1 MLSEIFRGC
10 HTHAVNM
17 YITWCACSSFRFHC
31 FYRSSVWQRYI
42 VKWFVL
48 GLELPWIVTWMQ
60 PSGMASSSLSGR
72 TPRTGGETIGSHS
85 LRPDVFFRFP
95 QYPDETLV
103 ALSCWQDLS
112 KYSSMSSSQVDSAL
126 KASNYLA
133 KWVDWGSSK
142 LWSIFH
148 L

>member
-17 YITWCACSSFRFHC
+17 YIKWCVSPSNFSNCILWIDVNSGL
-31 FYRSSVWQRYI
+31 
-42 VKWFVL
+42 FVF
-48 GLELPWIVTWMQ
+48 GLELPWICTWMQ

-103 ALSCWQDLS
+103 SLSCWQDLS

-142 LWSIFH
+142 LWNIFH